1 MKNKQLNES
10 EICKSLKEKLKEIW
24 DDSEFIRGVSDT
36 LKTDENRLKMENLL
50 AKGLID
56 RSKIVLLSL
65 AIQKGLVQF

>member
-36 LKTDENRLKMENLL
+36 LKTDENRLKMENVLE
-50 AKGLID
+50 KGLVD

>member
-50 AKGLID
+50 AKGFID